1 MPRTKTDREES
12 YPITYAVLGLLAE
25 WGPMSGYDIKRWFD
39 RGLGQIWS
47 ASHSQVYTELRR
59 LTEFGWAGM
68 EREEQEQR
76 PDRKV
81 YTVTQEGLDALAA
94 WHRRPSAPLQ
104 IRDELL
110 LKIAL
115 GRFAPP
121 GALAANLRQMLAHH
135 ERRLEEIRQEVRDH
149 TSRAE
154 EFSEKSTGGEAHSAD
169 WYIALPSHL
178 GVAYE
183 EVYIR
188 WLRET
193 IALIEADDAS
203 HPDAD

>member
-1 MPRTKTDREES
+1 MPRHKGDSEES

-59 LTEFGWAGM
+59 LTEFGWARM

-81 YTVTQEGLDALAA
+81 YTVTQEGIDALAA
-94 WHRRPSAPLQ
+94 WQRRPSAPIQ

-110 LKIAL
+110 LKLAL

-121 GALAANLRQMLAHH
+121 GALVANLRQMLAYH
-135 ERRLEEIRQEVRDH
+135 ERRLAEVRAEARDH
-149 TSRAE
+149 TARA
-154 EFSEKSTGGEAHSAD
+154 GESGAEPGKHTAD
-169 WYIALPSHL
+169 WYIALPSRL

-183 EVYIR
+183 EAYIQ

-193 IALIEADDAS
+193 IALIEADDSSATN
-203 HPDAD
+203 